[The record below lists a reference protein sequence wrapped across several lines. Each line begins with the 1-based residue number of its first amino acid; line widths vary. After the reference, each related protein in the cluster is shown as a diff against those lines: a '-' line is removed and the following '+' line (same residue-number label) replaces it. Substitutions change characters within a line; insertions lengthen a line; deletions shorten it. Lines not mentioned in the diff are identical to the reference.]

1 MQLCNLPYNFLYF
14 ILSLSPV
21 PWRCSL
27 IFIFQNTL
35 HFVNYILEIT
45 SKVSVILYL
54 LCPLPFQIFLF
65 FNSRYA
71 YTHFSI
77 TYLIYVTFK
86 IPIVQRVLFIGIL
99 SPVLSSIH
107 VFSFFNIRHAV
118 QGPIYFYFFQDFYF
132 SQLFQLKAQ
141 RSNVPLPHISWH
153 VQRGT
158 KHCTKLL
165 RMRRNDKMI
174 VSTKILCTLRVCS
187 RR

>member
-14 ILSLSPV
+14 ILSLSRV

-54 LCPLPFQIFLF
+54 LCPLPFQIFSF

-77 TYLIYVTFK
+77 TYLIYVQNSNCSTYPFHWYFIPRPIFHPRIFIFQYTTRCSRSYLLLFFSRLLLFSTISTQSPTFK
-86 IPIVQRVLFIGIL
+86 RPFATYLLTR
-99 SPVLSSIH
+99 ST
-107 VFSFFNIRHAV
+107 RH
-118 QGPIYFYFFQDFYF
+118 
-132 SQLFQLKAQ
+132 
-141 RSNVPLPHISWH
+141 
-153 VQRGT
+153 
-158 KHCTKLL
+158 
-165 RMRRNDKMI
+165 
-174 VSTKILCTLRVCS
+174 
-187 RR
+187 